1 MIVVLDSGAL
11 IGLEKHSAAAVAA
24 LEYAQRNNYDI
35 VVPATVLAQC
45 WRNSPRQHAVSRLL
59 KTRALRV
66 VDLTEAHAYAV
77 GKLLADTG
85 TADVV
90 DAHVTVLARALRAT
104 LVLTSDPD
112 DLKALDPAVRLH
124 MV

>member
-11 IGLEKHSAAAVAA
+11 IVLEQRSAAVVAA
-24 LEYAQRNNYDI
+24 LEYAQRNSYDI
-35 VVPATVLAQC
+35 LVPATVLAQC
-45 WRNSPRQHAVSRLL
+45 WRNSPRQHSVSRFL
-59 KTRALRV
+59 KTRAVRV
-66 VDLTEAHAYAV
+66 VDLTEPHAYAV

-90 DAHVTVLARALRAT
+90 DAPVIVLARGLRAA

-124 MV
+124 VV

>member
-11 IGLEKHSAAAVAA
+11 IGLEKRGAAAVAA
-24 LEYAQRNNYDI
+24 LEYAQRNTYDVI
-35 VVPATVLAQC
+35 VPATVLAQC

-59 KTRALRV
+59 KTRAVRV
-66 VDLTEAHAYAV
+66 VDLAEAHAYAV

-90 DAHVTVLARALRAT
+90 DAHVIVLARALRAT

-124 MV
+124 VV